1 MKKFFSAL
9 LVTASLVTASVV
21 FSASSLA
28 DEVSPYNVIE
38 NVGDSL
44 FQRIAANQQ
53 EITKFPDLMRDI
65 VDEELM
71 PHIDYKYAAYKILGK
86 NLRKTTKEQRANFVK
101 SIRSY
106 LVRTYANALMQYQ
119 DQTVVFEKDKP
130 IKGRKIVSVTAQII
144 NANRPT
150 IDIAFK
156 LRQSKK
162 TRVWKAYDMV
172 VEGISLLSSK
182 QAELTSRISKR
193 GIEQV
198 TLELASIEK

>member
-1 MKKFFSAL
+1 MKKIISAFYIAATL
-9 LVTASLVTASVV
+9 M

-28 DEVSPYNVIE
+28 NEVSPYKVIE
-38 NVGDSL
+38 SVGNNL
-44 FQRIAANQQ
+44 FDRIATNQQ

-65 VDEELM
+65 VDDELM

-86 NLRKTTKEQRANFVK
+86 NLRKTSKEQRAGFVK
-101 SIRSY
+101 SMRQY

-119 DQTVVFEKDKP
+119 DQQVIFEKDKP
-130 IKGRKIVSVTAQII
+130 TKGKKIVSVTTQII
-144 NANRPT
+144 DSNRPT

-156 LRQSKK
+156 LRLNKK
-162 TRVWKAYDMV
+162 TKEWKAYDMV

-182 QAELTSRISKR
+182 QAELSQRIAKQ

-198 TLELASIEK
+198 TLELASIAK

>member
-1 MKKFFSAL
+1 MKKFISAFYIAATL
-9 LVTASLVTASVV
+9 M

-28 DEVSPYNVIE
+28 NEVSPYKVIE
-38 NVGDSL
+38 SVGNNL
-44 FQRIAANQQ
+44 FDRIATNQQ

-65 VDEELM
+65 VDDELM

-86 NLRKTTKEQRANFVK
+86 NLRKTSKEQRAGFVK
-101 SIRSY
+101 SMRQY

-119 DQTVVFEKDKP
+119 DQQVIFEKDKP
-130 IKGRKIVSVTAQII
+130 TKGKKIVSVTTQII
-144 NANRPT
+144 DSNRPT

-156 LRQSKK
+156 LRLNKK
-162 TRVWKAYDMV
+162 TKEWKAYDMV

-182 QAELTSRISKR
+182 QAELSQRIAKQ

-198 TLELASIEK
+198 TLELASIAK